1 MRLWSIHPKYLD
13 SKGLVALWRES
24 LLAQAVLSG
33 QTKGYTKHPQLLRF
47 KQHEQPFQAITTY
60 LAYILQESKERGYR
74 FDETKVSDT
83 GTKCKIKVTKG
94 QVDYE
99 WGWLREK
106 LKVRDPSFLETWKHI
121 QQNEVHPLFEI
132 VDGGIEAWE
141 KMK

>member
-24 LLAQAVLSG
+24 LLAQAVLNG

-47 KQHEQPFQAITTY
+47 KQHKQPLQAMATY
-60 LAYILQESKERGYR
+60 LACILQESKERGYR
-74 FDETKVSDT
+74 FDATKVGDT
-83 GTKCKIKVTKG
+83 RTQYKMKVTKG

-99 WGWLREK
+99 WEWLCEK
-106 LKVRDPSFLETWKHI
+106 LKMRDPSFLEQWKHI
-121 QQNEVHPLFEI
+121 QQNEVHPLFE
-132 VDGGIEAWE
+132 VVEGGIEPWE